1 VRINHSAQWDIKHDT
16 TFAEIYDA
24 VAVASTEVPPEAT
37 VSVEHYPGDQRD
49 PGYTHLK
56 FRWTTGESR

>member
-1 VRINHSAQWDIKHDT
+1 VKINHSAQLEIKRNT
-16 TFAEIYDA
+16 TFAEVYDA
-24 VAVASTEVPPEAT
+24 VISAEVPAEAVVT
-37 VSVEHYPGDQRD
+37 VEHYPGDQRD